1 MRRAEF
7 KPIPSSKPPCSLLLS
22 SPLSAFP
29 SRRLRSKS
37 RVQTAPVRLLIHLF
51 NSSFNA
57 RHRPCFKLVFNAG
70 IQGCIAVGDNADG
83 EPLIIH
89 NCNTEDLA
97 NQDWDVS
104 FFGRVPVGPQQ
115 IKIFGDKCIDVKD
128 GVNADGTKLQIWSCV
143 QGSKNQQW
151 ISLTDSTFQW
161 SGTNKCIDLS
171 DGKITDGNV
180 LQLWTCDSNN
190 SNQKWFGAPNPD
202 TVR

>member
-1 MRRAEF
+1 
-7 KPIPSSKPPCSLLLS
+7 
-22 SPLSAFP
+22 
-29 SRRLRSKS
+29 
-37 RVQTAPVRLLIHLF
+37 
-51 NSSFNA
+51 
-57 RHRPCFKLVFNAG
+57 LVFNAG
-70 IQGCIAVGDNADG
+70 IQGCIAVADNADG

-89 NCNTEDLA
+89 NCNTEDLT

-115 IKIFGDKCIDVKD
+115 IKIFGDKCINVKD

-161 SGTNKCIDLS
+161 SGTNNCIDLS

-190 SNQKWFGAPNPD
+190 SNQKWFGAPHPD
-202 TVR
+202 TVRYASCTIFRFTTKQTKLSAGPASI

>member
-1 MRRAEF
+1 
-7 KPIPSSKPPCSLLLS
+7 
-22 SPLSAFP
+22 
-29 SRRLRSKS
+29 
-37 RVQTAPVRLLIHLF
+37 
-51 NSSFNA
+51 
-57 RHRPCFKLVFNAG
+57 
-70 IQGCIAVGDNADG
+70 
-83 EPLIIH
+83 
-89 NCNTEDLA
+89 
-97 NQDWDVS
+97 
-104 FFGRVPVGPQQ
+104 
-115 IKIFGDKCIDVKD
+115 VKD